1 MNYFF
6 VTALQAFLPVTLLC
20 GLNWANRPAPSVR
33 ALVWV
38 NLLALAAGTLAGVR
52 LPGGQSVQLTL
63 VFLQLA
69 GLVVFLACQFSV
81 SARVGYCWQGLL
93 VAGAALHWSNDPNL
107 SALTPTGVINTDLLL
122 NLSAVV
128 LAVALLALCA
138 VLTAMLVKRLPAW
151 RWPLLL
157 ALALLLLLPLCG
169 QATLLLMK
177 LDVLGL
183 TKPRLSFVSN
193 VTNSNPWLNYISAL
207 LMAALLAG
215 FIAPLLRL
223 RGGYRHQVEPI
234 ARRKAIARYRNAR
247 RTAATLLAALMV
259 VVAAQLYWDLVA
271 SQPPRLSEAVPVTLG
286 ADGQVHI
293 PLEQVRDGKLHRF
306 VWVAEDGKA
315 VRFLV
320 INRYPD
326 RLRLGVVFDACLLC
340 GDQGYV
346 MEGNQVVC
354 VACGVHIFIP
364 SIGKAGGC
372 NPIPIDNW
380 RNDDH
385 ELTIGKAA
393 LVAGVNYFT
402 TVLTLQVTDPVD
414 GSKLTNVSASHKYS
428 YGGKMYFFASE
439 DTYNRFRA
447 QPAQFV
453 PATAAGSDE
462 AEGE

>member
-20 GLNWANRPAPSVR
+20 GLNWARRPAPSVR
-33 ALVWV
+33 GLVWV
-38 NLLALAAGTLAGVR
+38 TLLALAAGTLAGVH
-52 LPGGQSVQLTL
+52 LSAGQPTQLTL
-63 VFLQLA
+63 TLLQLA
-69 GLVVFLACQFSV
+69 ALLLFLVSQFFV
-81 SARVGYCWQGLL
+81 SIRMGYGWQGLL
-93 VAGAALHWSNDPNL
+93 IAGAALHWANDPNL

-128 LAVALLALCA
+128 LAAALMALCA
-138 VLTAMLVKRLPAW
+138 VLAAMVVRRLPPW

-157 ALALLLLLPLCG
+157 ALSLLLLLPLCG
-169 QATLLLMK
+169 QALLLLMK
-177 LDVLGL
+177 LEIIGL
-183 TKPRLSFVSN
+183 TKMRLSFVSN
-193 VTNSNPWLNYISAL
+193 VTNSNPWLNYFSAL
-207 LMAALLAG
+207 AMALLALA
-215 FIAPLLRL
+215 FTRPLLRL
-223 RGGYRHQVEPI
+223 RGDYLRQAQPI
-234 ARRKAIARYRNAR
+234 MRRQAIARYRNAR
-247 RTAATLLAALMV
+247 RTVATLLAALLV

-306 VWVAEDGKA
+306 VWVADDGKA

-372 NPIPIDNW
+372 NPVPIDNW
-380 RNDDH
+380 RNDDK
-385 ELTIGKAA
+385 ELTIGKPA
-393 LVAGVNYFT
+393 LVAGVNYFS
-402 TVLTLQVTDPVD
+402 TVITLQVTDPVD
-414 GSKLTNVSASHKYS
+414 GSKLTNVKAEHKYS
-428 YGGKMYFFASE
+428 YGGKMYFFANE
-439 DTYNRFRA
+439 ANYNRFRA
-447 QPAQFV
+447 QPTRFV
-453 PATAAGSDE
+453 PAAADDAG
-462 AEGE
+462 EGE

>member
-20 GLNWANRPAPSVR
+20 ALNWVRRPAPSVR
-33 ALVWV
+33 GLVWV
-38 NLLALAAGTLAGVR
+38 TLLALAAGTLAGVH
-52 LPGGQSVQLTL
+52 LSAGQPTQLTL
-63 VFLQLA
+63 TLLQLA
-69 GLVVFLACQFSV
+69 ALLLFLVSQFFV
-81 SARVGYCWQGLL
+81 SIRMGYGWQGLL
-93 VAGAALHWSNDPNL
+93 IAGAALHWVNDPNL

-128 LAVALLALCA
+128 LAVALMALCA
-138 VLTAMLVKRLPAW
+138 VLAAMVVRRLPLW

-157 ALALLLLLPLCG
+157 ALSLLLLLPLCG
-169 QATLLLMK
+169 QALLLLMK
-177 LDVLGL
+177 LEIIGL
-183 TKPRLSFVSN
+183 TKLRLSFVSN
-193 VTNSNPWLNYISAL
+193 VTNSSPWLNYFSAL
-207 LMAALLAG
+207 AMALLVLA
-215 FIAPLLRL
+215 FMRPLLRL
-223 RGGYRHQVEPI
+223 RADYLRQAQPI
-234 ARRKAIARYRNAR
+234 MRRQAIARYRNAR
-247 RTAATLLAALMV
+247 RTVATLLAALLM

-306 VWVAEDGKA
+306 VWVADDGKA

-372 NPIPIDNW
+372 NPVPIDNW
-380 RNDDH
+380 RNDDK
-385 ELTIGKAA
+385 ELTIGKPA
-393 LVAGVNYFT
+393 LVAGVNYFS
-402 TVLTLQVTDPVD
+402 TVITLQVADPVD
-414 GSKLTNVSASHKYS
+414 GSKLTNVKAEHKYS
-428 YGGKMYFFASE
+428 YGGKMYFFANE
-439 DTYNRFRA
+439 ANYNRFRA
-447 QPAQFV
+447 QPTRFV
-453 PATAAGSDE
+453 PAAADDAG
-462 AEGE
+462 EGE